1 MFDKIKLVTK
11 LDLISLKLVILET
24 KIQRVPIFWNYQYMK
39 LPEESRKEIMGWLEE
54 QYALG
59 IESANILLKLK
70 KYKEYKLV
78 LQDLKRLEDNI
89 ANIKYMCLQEGVT
102 C

>member
-1 MFDKIKLVTK
+1 MFDRIKLIAR

-24 KIQRVPIFWNYQYMK
+24 KIQKVPIFWNYQYLH

-54 QYALG
+54 QYELG

-78 LQDLKRLEDNI
+78 LQDLKRLEVHI
-89 ANIKYMCLQEGVT
+89 KNIKFMCLQEGVT